1 MAKLARLRTARI
13 IRIDKRK
20 GEAFRT
26 RARLLDMAAS
36 LDERYLTR
44 LLAFNLGVILSQSE
58 SKSYHIIN
66 AKTMSSHGSDG
77 ACPN

>member
-44 LLAFNLGVILSQSE
+44 LLAFNLGVILSQS
-58 SKSYHIIN
+58 
-66 AKTMSSHGSDG
+66 
-77 ACPN
+77 